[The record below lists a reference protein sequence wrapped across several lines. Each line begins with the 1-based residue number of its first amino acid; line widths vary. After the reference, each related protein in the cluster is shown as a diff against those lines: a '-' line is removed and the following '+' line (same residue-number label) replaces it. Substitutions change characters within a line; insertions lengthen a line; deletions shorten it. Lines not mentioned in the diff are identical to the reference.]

1 MSVKY
6 QKYHRKNKRV
16 LAQFK
21 PGTVER
27 SRTFNLHKQKY
38 VYLIEVK
45 LDDNPDQI
53 VKFMPQ
59 DVEELTNN
67 KL

>member
-1 MSVKY
+1 MSIKY
-6 QKYHRKNKRV
+6 QKHHRKNKRV

-27 SRTFNLHKQKY
+27 SRTFNLYGIKY

-45 LDDNPDQI
+45 LDDEPNKI
-53 VKFMPQ
+53 AKYFPQ
-59 DVEELTNN
+59 DVEELTLE

>member
-27 SRTFNLHKQKY
+27 ARTFNLGKVKY
-38 VYLIEVK
+38 VYLIEVI
-45 LDDNPDQI
+45 LDGEKQ
-53 VKFMPQ
+53 VTKFMPQ
-59 DVEELTNN
+59 DVEELANN
-67 KL
+67 L

>member
-27 SRTFNLHKQKY
+27 ARTFNMAGTKY
-38 VYLIEVK
+38 TYLISVL
-45 LDDNPDQI
+45 LDGEEKPAL
-53 VKFMPQ
+53 FFPQ
-59 DVEELTNN
+59 DVEALTEKN
-67 KL
+67 L

>member
-27 SRTFNLHKQKY
+27 SRTFNLSRIKY
-38 VYLIEVK
+38 VYLIEVR
-45 LDDNPDQI
+45 LDDTPNEI
-53 VKFMPQ
+53 IKFMPQ
-59 DVEELTNN
+59 DVEELNN
-67 KL
+67 NL

>member
-1 MSVKY
+1 MSVRF
-6 QKYHRKNKRV
+6 QRYHRKNKRV

-27 SRTFNLHKQKY
+27 ARTFNIYGQKY
-38 VYLIEVK
+38 VYVIEVI
-45 LDDNPDQI
+45 LDENPNKV
-53 VKFMPQ
+53 VKFIPQ
-59 DVEELTNN
+59 DVEELTKE

>member
-27 SRTFNLHKQKY
+27 SRTFNLAGTKY

-45 LDDNPDQI
+45 LDDEETI
-53 VKFMPQ
+53 TKFMPQ
-59 DVEELTNN
+59 DVEELTKD

>member
-1 MSVKY
+1 MSVRF
-6 QKYHRKNKRV
+6 QRYHRKNKRV

-27 SRTFNLHKQKY
+27 ARTFNIHGQKY
-38 VYLIEVK
+38 VYVIEVI
-45 LDDNPDQI
+45 LDETPNKV

-59 DVEELTNN
+59 DVEELTNE

>member
-1 MSVKY
+1 MSIKY

-27 SRTFNLHKQKY
+27 SRTFNLHKTKY

-45 LDDNPDQI
+45 LDGEETI
-53 VKFMPQ
+53 TKFMPQ
-59 DVEELTNN
+59 DVEELTQD

>member
-1 MSVKY
+1 MSVRY

-27 SRTFNLHKQKY
+27 ARTFNIDGQMY
-38 VYLIEVK
+38 TYLIEVI
-45 LDDNPDQI
+45 LDETPDKI

-59 DVEELTNN
+59 DVEELTSN

>member
-21 PGTVER
+21 PGTVQRAR
-27 SRTFNLHKQKY
+27 SFVLYRTRY
-38 VYLIEVK
+38 VYLIEVR
-45 LDDNPDQI
+45 LDEAPEQI
-53 VKFMPQ
+53 MKFMPQ
-59 DVEELTNN
+59 DVEELTNKN
-67 KL
+67 L